1 VERRTVIPMPDRPSY
16 ADVMASVA
24 TLMNAHL
31 AELRG
36 GRTQELR
43 AVTSRAHAE
52 LAQLVYAA
60 TDRPERPPEPAD
72 DPKLPLRRDP
82 RKL

>member
-1 VERRTVIPMPDRPSY
+1 MPERPDY
-16 ADVMASVA
+16 ADVMAGVDV
-24 TLMNAHL
+24 LMNAFQ

-36 GRTQELR
+36 GRTEELR

-60 TDRPERPPEPAD
+60 TDRPERPPEPPD
-72 DPKLPLRRDP
+72 DPKLPIRRDT
-82 RKL
+82 RYL